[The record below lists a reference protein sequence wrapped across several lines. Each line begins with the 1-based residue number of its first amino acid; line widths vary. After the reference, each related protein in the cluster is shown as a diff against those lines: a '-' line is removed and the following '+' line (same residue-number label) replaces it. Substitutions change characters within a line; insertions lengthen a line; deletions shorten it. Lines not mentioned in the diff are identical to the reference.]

1 MWVLNK
7 IKRGL
12 EARDGARGMDLY
24 IMQEYLNMKQ
34 FSNVTIQTTL
44 CTKTKFFVVVVP
56 RQSSPDS

>member
-1 MWVLNK
+1 MLVLNK

-44 CTKTKFFVVVVP
+44 CTKTKLFVVVP